1 MIALLKFIA
10 VVCIAILS
18 SCATSLWKDRNK
30 QFLNFVSSLIGGLP
44 VVTVF
49 LVGTVIYLLG

>member
-1 MIALLKFIA
+1 MVALLKFIA

-18 SCATSLWKDRNK
+18 SCATSLWKDKNE

-49 LVGTVIYLLG
+49 LVGTLIYLLG

>member
-1 MIALLKFIA
+1 MTALLIFIAL
-10 VVCIAILS
+10 VCVAIIS

-44 VVTVF
+44 VLLVF
-49 LVGTVIYLLG
+49 LVGTVIYLLA

>member
-44 VVTVF
+44 VVLVF

>member
-1 MIALLKFIA
+1 MIALLFFIA
-10 VVCIAILS
+10 LVCVAIIS

-44 VVTVF
+44 VVLVF
-49 LVGTVIYLLG
+49 LVGTVVYLLW